1 MSIVL
6 IQNEPPNSTLF
17 QAQNNAN
24 VYLRK
29 GTEKKIEIIKAAIEC
44 IHNLGVEGTTF
55 QSIADQLNTRK
66 ANINYHF
73 NDKQD
78 IFKEAILFILSQ
90 YIEHLSM
97 NAPESSASTK
107 KKIFHY
113 IDMAFDWG
121 KNYKSQ
127 VSVMLLFYYYAHIK
141 DDYAQLQK
149 QIRENGVERLNSL
162 LHSKY
167 SSELNLE
174 NAKMIQIFL
183 TGAMIEVFTN
193 PNSNS
198 PQIIDRLKQ
207 SILSCLNLK

>member
-1 MSIVL
+1 
-6 IQNEPPNSTLF
+6 
-17 QAQNNAN
+17 
-24 VYLRK
+24 
-29 GTEKKIEIIKAAIEC
+29 
-44 IHNLGVEGTTF
+44 
-55 QSIADQLNTRK
+55 
-66 ANINYHF
+66 
-73 NDKQD
+73 
-78 IFKEAILFILSQ
+78 
-90 YIEHLSM
+90 
-97 NAPESSASTK
+97 
-107 KKIFHY
+107 
-113 IDMAFDWG
+113 
-121 KNYKSQ
+121 
-127 VSVMLLFYYYAHIK
+127 MLLFYYYAHIK